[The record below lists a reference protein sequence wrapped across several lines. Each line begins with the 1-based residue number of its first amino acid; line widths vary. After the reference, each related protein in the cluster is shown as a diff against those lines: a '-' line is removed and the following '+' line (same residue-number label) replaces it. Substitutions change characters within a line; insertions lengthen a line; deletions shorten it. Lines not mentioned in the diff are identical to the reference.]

1 MASRAVSRPH
11 LRQVV
16 FLLGTLLGIL
26 LEISSLLDW
35 VTRVGG
41 RASLGSTSCVVM
53 LTEEP
58 AGRLC
63 MNLQRGTVLMSSQ

>member
-1 MASRAVSRPH
+1 MAFRAVSRPH

-41 RASLGSTSCVVM
+41 RASRGSRSWVTI
-53 LTEEP
+53 LTVDP
-58 AGRLC
+58 AGILC
-63 MNLQRGTVLMSSQ
+63 MNLSGEQV